1 MSQRRGI
8 HVDQSELLCKKGCG
22 FYGNT
27 AWQGL
32 CSKCWREE
40 NQREKQRQIQEDWAL
55 AERLQR
61 EEEEA
66 YASRHQRAQ
75 SQPAITPFNK
85 FEERKTKEKSS
96 KVNTVTKFFTPST
109 KTPPKKDA
117 GAADAQSTPSSSS
130 SASRQPFPDSDR
142 ATQEFIDFLKS
153 VKSGREI
160 FKQCRAFTEGMVYKR
175 DMGADELSECVQD
188 FYQSLSDRLHNQFKG
203 STEHVER
210 VMDEVEKYMMTR
222 LYTEVFCP
230 ETTDD
235 EKKDLAVQKRIRD
248 LHWVTIEMLCVP
260 VDEEIPEVSDSVVKA
275 ITDIIEMDSKQVPKD
290 KLACITRCSKHI
302 FNAIKVSKKEAA
314 SADDFLPTLIYIVLK
329 ANPPRLQSNIQYITR
344 FCNPSRLMTG
354 EDGYYFTNLCCAVA
368 FIEKLDGQSLNMSS
382 EEFELYMSG
391 QMSPNWPRPT
401 AAASSAGG
409 AAHTQAHSSLDVLT
423 GLGERQERV
432 VEKARQLESDLIDW
446 TDEVEQKVQ
455 SALES
460 FPLDTQSTTTNAAG
474 GTTTTTAAA
483 ASSAIDSENV
493 ENELLP
499 PPLQPQVFAG

>member
-1 MSQRRGI
+1 MSQRTERRGI
-8 HVDQSELLCKKGCG
+8 HLDQSELLCKKGCG
-22 FYGNT
+22 YYGNT

-40 NQREKQRQIQEDWAL
+40 NQRERQKQIQEDWAL

-66 YASRHQRAQ
+66 YASRHQKPPQ
-75 SQPAITPFNK
+75 SQPAITPFSK

-96 KVNTVTKFFTPST
+96 KVNTVTKFFTPSS
-109 KTPPKKDA
+109 KTPPKKDNA
-117 GAADAQSTPSSSS
+117 FDAQSTPSPSSS
-130 SASRQPFPDSDR
+130 SSRHSQADTDHTTR
-142 ATQEFIDFLKS
+142 EFIDFLKPL
-153 VKSGREI
+153 KSGREI
-160 FKQCRAFTEGMVYKR
+160 FKQCRAFTESMVYKR
-175 DMGADELSECVQD
+175 EMGADELSECVQD
-188 FYQSLSDRLHNQFKG
+188 FYQNLSDRLQTQFKG
-203 STEHVER
+203 STEHVEA
-210 VMDEVEKYMMTR
+210 VMDAVEKYMMTR
-222 LYTEVFCP
+222 LYKEVFCP

-235 EKKDLAVQKRIRD
+235 EKKDLAIQKRIRA

-275 ITDIIEMDSKQVPKD
+275 ITDVIEMDSKHVPKH
-290 KLACITRCSKHI
+290 KLGCITRCSKHI
-302 FNAIKVSKKEAA
+302 FNAIKISKKEAA

-368 FIEKLDGQSLNMSS
+368 FIEKLDGQSLNLST

-391 QMSPNWPRPT
+391 QASPHWPQ
-401 AAASSAGG
+401 AAGASTCSPSSSAL
-409 AAHTQAHSSLDVLT
+409 TQVHKRLDLLT
-423 GLGERQERV
+423 GLGERQDRV
-432 VEKARQLESDLIDW
+432 IEKARQLESDLIDW

-455 SALES
+455 SVLES
-460 FPLDTQSTTTNAAG
+460 FPPDVPNPA
-474 GTTTTTAAA
+474 TAAA
-483 ASSAIDSENV
+483 AAAASASAIDSENV

-499 PPLQPQVFAG
+499 PPLQPQVFAD

>member
-1 MSQRRGI
+1 MMSQRRGI
-8 HVDQSELLCKKGCG
+8 HLDQSELLCKKGCG

-27 AWQGL
+27 AWRGL

-40 NQREKQRQIQEDWAL
+40 YQREKQKQIQEDWAL

-66 YASRHQRAQ
+66 YANRQQKPQ
-75 SQPAITPFNK
+75 SQSSITRFSK

-96 KVNTVTKFFTPST
+96 KVNTVTKFFTPSA
-109 KTPPKKDA
+109 KTPPKK
-117 GAADAQSTPSSSS
+117 GKTHNLISKQVVLWLAQSPHSKKVLGSIPGQRVS
-130 SASRQPFPDSDR
+130 P
-142 ATQEFIDFLKS
+142 L
-153 VKSGREI
+153 KSGRDI
-160 FKQCRAFTEGMVYKR
+160 FKQCRAFTESMVYKR

-188 FYQSLSDRLHNQFKG
+188 FYHNLSERLQTQFKG
-203 STEHVER
+203 SSDHVES

-222 LYTEVFCP
+222 LYKEVFCP

-235 EKKDLAVQKRIRD
+235 EKKDLAIQKRIRA
-248 LHWVTIEMLCVP
+248 LHWVTIDMLCVP

-275 ITDIIEMDSKQVPKD
+275 ITDVIEMDSKRVPKK
-290 KLACITRCSKHI
+290 KLACVTRCSKHI

-368 FIEKLDGQSLNMSS
+368 FIEKLDGQSLNLSS

-391 QMSPNWPRPT
+391 QASPHWPQASGLSCSPGST
-401 AAASSAGG
+401 ALSQV
-409 AAHTQAHSSLDVLT
+409 HKRLDLLT

-432 VEKARQLESDLIDW
+432 IEKARQLESDLIDW

-455 SALES
+455 SVLES
-460 FPLDTQSTTTNAAG
+460 FPTETQTVTAS
-474 GTTTTTAAA
+474 GTTTA
-483 ASSAIDSENV
+483 ASSAIDADNI